1 MIKSY
6 GGKKPKAC
14 PHSMETSEGQK
25 YAEVTWQYK
34 NTEGDYVLAE
44 DHGMYTL
51 AGDSISYSFRAN
63 ESWKYEGFFFKELL

>member
-1 MIKSY
+1 
-6 GGKKPKAC
+6 
-14 PHSMETSEGQK
+14 METSEGQK

-51 AGDSISYSFRAN
+51 AGDSISYSLKTN
-63 ESWKYEGFFFKELL
+63 ESWKFEGFFFKELL

>member
-1 MIKSY
+1 
-6 GGKKPKAC
+6 
-14 PHSMETSEGQK
+14 METSEGQK

-51 AGDSISYSFRAN
+51 AGDSISYSLKTRQKSLQN
-63 ESWKYEGFFFKELL
+63 NRLP